1 MHSAWMRSTFLR
13 LLKFRKIIDEG
24 PNFLGGERILQKSWV
39 FWSPLLYFKFKSF
52 KDPNSSSFIRFHC
65 ILHDSGELFSHFQNF
80 CKLKG
85 RELTSWGEPI
95 LQKDWII
102 WVLFLYFSFRSFK
115 DPNSSSFIRFLC
127 ILHDSGVLFSDFS
140 NLRKLKRRGHN
151 FFGGTNSAFVFHF

>member
-1 MHSAWMRSTFLR
+1 MRDLISW
-13 LLKFRKIIDEG
+13 
-24 PNFLGGERILQKSWV
+24 GGERILQKSWV